1 PCVSQPVIYG
11 ALNPFNDL
19 KRVIKSFK
27 IWLSAC
33 PICKSPLA
41 YGGPS
46 CNINNGLSLV
56 RFNPW
61 PYTSSFSHFSRRIG
75 SLFGRF
81 PLIGNFV
88 FCIYNVGLYSTNNF
102 SLIIISKIYFK
113 HKKSPHNSLVKG
125 REDSRYHPYKFTY
138 SEFLI
143 LFVT

>member
-1 PCVSQPVIYG
+1 SLLHFNTILFFLLLLRSQISTLFTYTT
-11 ALNPFNDL
+11 LF
-19 KRVIKSFK
+19 RSFK

-81 PLIGNFV
+81 PLIGNVV
-88 FCIYNVGLYSTNNF
+88 FCICNVGLCSTINF
-102 SLIIISKIYFK
+102 LLIIISTIYFK
-113 HKKSPHNSLVKG
+113 HKK
-125 REDSRYHPYKFTY
+125 
-138 SEFLI
+138 
-143 LFVT
+143 